1 MSDIINL
8 LPDAVA
14 NQIAA
19 GEVVQRPAS
28 AVKELLE
35 NAIDAGADNIKLI
48 IKDAGRALIQVIDNG
63 RGMSPTDARMSF
75 ERHATSKIKKAE
87 DLFDIRSMG
96 FRGEALA
103 SIAAIAQVELKTR
116 PHDQNMGTQILIEG
130 SEVKEQTDIATQA
143 GTIFSIKNLFFNTPA
158 RRNFLKSNMV
168 ETRHIQEEFN
178 RVALMHPHIAFS
190 FYDEDRRKSVLS
202 TGSLKQRIVELF
214 GKKLNTRILAVEE
227 RTDLVSIS
235 GFIGKPEIARK
246 TRGEQYF
253 FVNKR
258 FIKHPYLNHAVQN
271 AYEELI
277 PQGYF
282 PSYFI
287 NFDIDPKMIDVNIH
301 PTKTEISFQD
311 ERTIYQI
318 LRASVK
324 MVLGKFAFSPQLDF
338 EREMSF
344 DAAPLPAN
352 IEPKQPSIHINPDYN
367 PFEEESNNT
376 TPKTGSQWVPPQKT
390 ERELHNQDQWQQLYE
405 GLDEGNAQLNIRSN
419 LDTEPV
425 LDVQNMNLF
434 QIGGQYI
441 ASSVDGGLL
450 LIDQRAAHERV
461 LYDRFSE
468 IMAQENPACQ
478 RKLFPEVVAFSP
490 ADLDLIRELW
500 VEIHKLGFELK
511 ELNNNEIQILGAP
524 PDIVN
529 EASNRILEGLLE
541 HYKNNQIEVRLDKK
555 SNILLSMAKNLSV
568 RVNQVLKPEE
578 MNALIEALLESE
590 EYAYSPSGQKI
601 MAIIDINQL
610 NSLFGPR

>member
-8 LPDAVA
+8 LPDSVA

-35 NAIDAGADNIKLI
+35 NAIDAGADSIKLI

-103 SIAAIAQVELKTR
+103 SIAAIAQVDLKTR
-116 PHDQNMGTQILIEG
+116 QHDQSMGTQIIIEG
-130 SEVKEQTDIATQA
+130 SEVKEQNEIATQA

-158 RRNFLKSNMV
+158 RRNFLKSNV
-168 ETRHIQEEFN
+168 IETRHIQEEFN

-190 FYDEDRRKSVLS
+190 FYDEDRRKSILTS
-202 TGSLKQRIVELF
+202 GSLKQRIAALF
-214 GKKLNTRILAVEE
+214 GKNMNTKLLSIEE
-227 RTDLVSIS
+227 KTDLVSIS
-235 GFIGKPEIARK
+235 GFVGKPETARK

-258 FIKHPYLNHAVQN
+258 FIKHPYLNHSVQN
-271 AYEELI
+271 AFEELI

-318 LRASVK
+318 LRATVK
-324 MVLGKFAFSPQLDF
+324 MTLGKFAFSPQLDF

-344 DAAPLPAN
+344 DAAPLP
-352 IEPKQPSIHINPDYN
+352 EGVMPKQPSIQINPDYN
-367 PFEEESNNT
+367 PFEEQSNKSLKPGSSW
-376 TPKTGSQWVPPQKT
+376 TPPTKS
-390 ERELHNQDQWQQLYE
+390 ERELNNEQNWQQLYQGIDE
-405 GLDEGNAQLNIRSN
+405 ENNQVNFRSKLD
-419 LDTEPV
+419 LDSEINHED
-425 LDVQNMNLF
+425 LQLF
-434 QIGGQYI
+434 QIEGQFI
-441 ASSVDGGLL
+441 ASPVEGGLL
-450 LIDQRAAHERV
+450 LINQQAAHERV
-461 LYDRFSE
+461 LYNRFSV
-468 IMAQENPACQ
+468 IMSQDKPACQ
-478 RKLFPEVVAFSP
+478 RKIFPENINFSP
-490 ADLDLIRELW
+490 ADMDLIRELW
-500 VEIHKLGFELK
+500 QEIHKLGFELK
-511 ELNNNEIQILGAP
+511 ELDNNEIQILGAP

-541 HYKNNQIEVRLDKK
+541 QYKNNQIEVRLDKR
-555 SNILLSMAKNLSV
+555 SNILLSMAKNLAV
-568 RVNQVLKPEE
+568 RNGQGLKNEE
-578 MNALIEALLESE
+578 MHALVDALFECSD
-590 EYAYSPSGQKI
+590 YAYSPSGQKTVNKLSV
-601 MAIIDINQL
+601 DEL
-610 NSLFGPR
+610 NYKFK

>member
-8 LPDAVA
+8 LPDSVA

-35 NAIDAGADNIKLI
+35 NAIDAGADSIKLI

-103 SIAAIAQVELKTR
+103 SIAAIAQVDLKTR
-116 PHDQNMGTQILIEG
+116 QHDQSMGTQIIIEG
-130 SEVKEQTDIATQA
+130 SEVKEQNEIATQA

-158 RRNFLKSNMV
+158 RRNFLKSNV
-168 ETRHIQEEFN
+168 IETRHIQEEFN

-190 FYDEDRRKSVLS
+190 FYDEDRRKSILTS
-202 TGSLKQRIVELF
+202 GSLKQRIAALF
-214 GKKLNTRILAVEE
+214 GKNMNTKLLSIEE
-227 RTDLVSIS
+227 KTDLVSIS
-235 GFIGKPEIARK
+235 GFVGKPETARK

-258 FIKHPYLNHAVQN
+258 FIKHPYLNHSVQN
-271 AYEELI
+271 AFEELI

-318 LRASVK
+318 LRATVK
-324 MVLGKFAFSPQLDF
+324 MTLGKFAFSPQLDF

-344 DAAPLPAN
+344 DAAPLP
-352 IEPKQPSIHINPDYN
+352 EGVMPKQPGIQINPDYN
-367 PFEEESNNT
+367 PFEEQSNKSLKPGSSW
-376 TPKTGSQWVPPQKT
+376 TPPTKS
-390 ERELHNQDQWQQLYE
+390 ERELNNEQNWQQLYQGIDE
-405 GLDEGNAQLNIRSN
+405 ENNQVNFRSKLD
-419 LDTEPV
+419 LDSEINHED
-425 LDVQNMNLF
+425 LQLF
-434 QIGGQYI
+434 QIEGQFI
-441 ASSVDGGLL
+441 ASPVEGGLL
-450 LIDQRAAHERV
+450 LINQQAAHERV
-461 LYDRFSE
+461 LYNRFSV
-468 IMAQENPACQ
+468 IMSQDNPACQ
-478 RKLFPEVVAFSP
+478 RKIFPENIAFSP
-490 ADLDLIRELW
+490 ADMDLIRELW
-500 VEIHKLGFELK
+500 QEIHKLGFELK
-511 ELNNNEIQILGAP
+511 ELDNNEIQILGAP

-529 EASNRILEGLLE
+529 EASDRILEGLLE
-541 HYKNNQIEVRLDKK
+541 QYKNNQIEVRLDKR
-555 SNILLSMAKNLSV
+555 SNILLSMAKNLAV
-568 RVNQVLKPEE
+568 RNGQGLKNEE
-578 MNALIEALLESE
+578 MHALVDALFECSD
-590 EYAYSPSGQKI
+590 YAYSPSGQKTVNKLSV
-601 MAIIDINQL
+601 DEL
-610 NSLFGPR
+610 NYKFK

>member
-8 LPDAVA
+8 LPDSVA

-35 NAIDAGADNIKLI
+35 NAIDAGADSIKLI

-103 SIAAIAQVELKTR
+103 SIAAIAQVDLKTR
-116 PHDQNMGTQILIEG
+116 QHDQSMGTQIIIEG
-130 SEVKEQTDIATQA
+130 SEVKEQNEIATQA

-158 RRNFLKSNMV
+158 RRNFLKSNV
-168 ETRHIQEEFN
+168 IETRHIQEEFN

-190 FYDEDRRKSVLS
+190 FYDEDRRKSILTS
-202 TGSLKQRIVELF
+202 GSLKQRIAALF
-214 GKKLNTRILAVEE
+214 GKNMNTKLLSIEE
-227 RTDLVSIS
+227 KTDLVSIS
-235 GFIGKPEIARK
+235 GFVGKPETARK

-258 FIKHPYLNHAVQN
+258 FIKHPYLNHSVQN
-271 AYEELI
+271 AFEELI

-318 LRASVK
+318 LRATVK
-324 MVLGKFAFSPQLDF
+324 MTLGKFAFSPQLDF

-344 DAAPLPAN
+344 DAAPLP
-352 IEPKQPSIHINPDYN
+352 EGVMPKQPSIQINPDYN
-367 PFEEESNNT
+367 PFEEQSNKSLKPGSSW
-376 TPKTGSQWVPPQKT
+376 TPPTKS
-390 ERELHNQDQWQQLYE
+390 ERELNNEQNWQQLYQGIDE
-405 GLDEGNAQLNIRSN
+405 ENNQVNFRSKLD
-419 LDTEPV
+419 LDSEINHED
-425 LDVQNMNLF
+425 LQLF
-434 QIGGQYI
+434 QIEGQFI
-441 ASSVDGGLL
+441 ASPVEGGLL
-450 LIDQRAAHERV
+450 LINQQAAHERV
-461 LYDRFSE
+461 LYNRFSV
-468 IMAQENPACQ
+468 IMSQDNPACQ
-478 RKLFPEVVAFSP
+478 RKIFPENIAFSP

-500 VEIHKLGFELK
+500 EEIHKLGFELK
-511 ELNNNEIQILGAP
+511 ELDNNEIQILGAP

-529 EASNRILEGLLE
+529 EASDRILEGLLE
-541 HYKNNQIEVRLDKK
+541 QYKNNQIEVRLDKR
-555 SNILLSMAKNLSV
+555 SNILLSMAKNLAV
-568 RVNQVLKPEE
+568 RNGQGLKNEE
-578 MNALIEALLESE
+578 MHALVDALFECSD
-590 EYAYSPSGQKI
+590 YAYSPSGQKTVNKLSV
-601 MAIIDINQL
+601 DEL
-610 NSLFGPR
+610 NYKFK